1 MLQGIGRATLA
12 PRALLISAATFSQ
25 ASALRLETTTLAPC
39 SARRCTMASPMP
51 LVEPVTSATFPL
63 KSKSDMGFLAVFWNF
78 GVAILRHT
86 RGWRQMPRFPKIWV
100 RPHDLFFWSCPMKRI
115 ALLCAASFALLAC
128 VEQRPYTYPTQVEA
142 PMAPPPQHR
151 PAPPPNYVAPQQAKY
166 VKPLGVGLLTDK
178 NVGNYMD
185 GEERELRT
193 NLRGSGVGVT
203 RPGDAITLFLR
214 SDVLFAPNSTTLTP
228 RAAQILT
235 AIANVTS

>member
-1 MLQGIGRATLA
+1 
-12 PRALLISAATFSQ
+12 
-25 ASALRLETTTLAPC
+25 
-39 SARRCTMASPMP
+39 
-51 LVEPVTSATFPL
+51 
-63 KSKSDMGFLAVFWNF
+63 
-78 GVAILRHT
+78 
-86 RGWRQMPRFPKIWV
+86 
-100 RPHDLFFWSCPMKRI
+100 MKRI
-115 ALLCAASFALLAC
+115 ALLCAACLTLMAC
-128 VEQRPYTYPTQVEA
+128 VEQRPYTYPSPVEA

-203 RPGDAITLFLR
+203 RPGDAITLYLR

-228 RAAQILT
+228 RANQIIT
-235 AIANVTS
+235 AIANITSKYDSTYLNINGYTDTAGQQDKNLQVSQARADAVAKALIAAGVDKRRVSAMGFGATRMKVPTGPNKDEPRNRRVEILIKPKMVG